1 MGGGESMRRIRL
13 WVKRNE
19 QRLYDWLSV
28 SLFASLVG
36 LLVVFIYAIGY
47 QK

>member
-1 MGGGESMRRIRL
+1 MLSMRRIRR

-28 SLFASLVG
+28 SLFASLICF
-36 LLVVFIYAIGY
+36 LVVFVYAIGY
-47 QK
+47 Q